1 MRLRVGVVGLGGAWQ
16 NRHRPALMA
25 LSDRFDVRAVCA
37 EVAVRAEQVASEFDA
52 SAVDGFRA
60 LTKREDIDAVLVLAP
75 EWYGLLPVLAAC
87 ESGKAVY
94 CAAALDMEPDRAEEI
109 KRRVVRSGVAFMAEF
124 PRRHAPATL
133 RLKELIATRLGQP
146 RLLFCHERQRAEKL
160 NGSCGRRQQT
170 PALRSLMESVDW
182 CRYVVG
188 KEPSSVVGVNHQVG
202 GGIDDYDMLSLDF
215 SPPNSVG
222 CGPLAQIS
230 YSRYL
235 RSDWPEAVSF
245 RPPAELQ
252 VCCQNGVAFVDLPS
266 TLIWFDEAGRHH
278 ESLGSER
285 PVGEQLLMHFHRAV
299 TSLVR
304 KTGDLEDA
312 YRALHVVLTAG
323 ASSRSGQRKTLELE
337 S

>member
-1 MRLRVGVVGLGGAWQ
+1 MRLRVGVVGLGGAWRD
-16 NRHRPALMA
+16 RHRPALMA

-37 EVAVRAEQVASEFDA
+37 EVAVRAEQVASEFGA
-52 SAVDGFRA
+52 CPVDGFRA

-94 CAAALDMEPDRAEEI
+94 CAAALDMETERAEEI
-109 KRRVVRSGVAFMAEF
+109 KLRVERSGVAFMAEF

-146 RLLFCHERQRAEKL
+146 RLLFCHERQRAAKG
-160 NGSCGRRQQT
+160 NNVCGRRPQK

-188 KEPSSVVGVNHQVG
+188 DEPTSVVGIHHQMGSNGV
-202 GGIDDYDMLSLDF
+202 DDYDMLSLDF
-215 SPPNSVG
+215 SPPHQVG
-222 CGPLAQIS
+222 TGPLAQIS

-235 RSDWPEAVSF
+235 RADWHEAVSF
-245 RPPAELQ
+245 RPPAEMQ

-266 TLIWFDEAGRHH
+266 TITWFDEAGRHH
-278 ESLGSER
+278 ESLGGER

-312 YRALHVVLTAG
+312 YRALHVVL
-323 ASSRSGQRKTLELE
+323 ASECSIRSGRREMLNL
-337 S
+337 

>member
-1 MRLRVGVVGLGGAWQ
+1 MRLRVGVVGLGGAWR

-124 PRRHAPATL
+124 PRRHAQATL

-202 GGIDDYDMLSLDF
+202 GGIRRLRHVEPRLLAAQLSGMRTSSTDQLQPLFAVRLARSRFF
-215 SPPNSVG
+215 SS
-222 CGPLAQIS
+222 
-230 YSRYL
+230 
-235 RSDWPEAVSF
+235 
-245 RPPAELQ
+245 
-252 VCCQNGVAFVDLPS
+252 
-266 TLIWFDEAGRHH
+266 AGRIAGV
-278 ESLGSER
+278 LSER
-285 PVGEQLLMHFHRAV
+285 CGICRSSEH
-299 TSLVR
+299 TDLV
-304 KTGDLEDA
+304 
-312 YRALHVVLTAG
+312 
-323 ASSRSGQRKTLELE
+323 
-337 S
+337 